1 MIGDIVSCS
10 TGLSDRLREYNNCF
24 ERPIFTAITNDLVS
38 RGVSFADT
46 ERCLDLLETMTD
58 DQVLTFLLSI
68 RDAKEKDIAAILGI
82 DVSTLY
88 RMRKKDSLVG
98 VRNLLSFALQS
109 YDQPRTAWRRSR
121 SHNAGLARRVIVRKD
136 AEPDFS
142 ENYG

>member
-1 MIGDIVSCS
+1 MTGDIIPCS
-10 TGLSDRLREYNNCF
+10 TGLSDRLREYSDLF

-68 RDAKEKDIAAILGI
+68 RDAKEKDIAAALGI

-88 RMRKKDSLVG
+88 RMRRKDALIG
-98 VRNLLSFALQS
+98 IRNLLSFALQS
-109 YDQPRTAWRRSR
+109 YDQPRTAWRRSH
-121 SHNAGLARRVIVRKD
+121 SHNAGLVRRVIVKKN
-136 AEPDFS
+136 AEPDFAES
-142 ENYG
+142 CG